1 MIGHGPLFQAK
12 EKEEDEPDGISKS
25 KEEESLNQ
33 KPRNQQPLPQ
43 SEAGQESS
51 DEQSERSL
59 WLQWSLFQT
68 LQIRGWGSQEKS
80 AQAVEVGPI
89 YNQAEAKV

>member
-1 MIGHGPLFQAK
+1 MFSLFPRFQAK
-12 EKEEDEPDGISKS
+12 EKEEDEQDGIPQS

-51 DEQSERSL
+51 DEQSEGSL
-59 WLQWSLFQT
+59 WLQWPFFQT
-68 LQIRGWGSQEKS
+68 
-80 AQAVEVGPI
+80 
-89 YNQAEAKV
+89 